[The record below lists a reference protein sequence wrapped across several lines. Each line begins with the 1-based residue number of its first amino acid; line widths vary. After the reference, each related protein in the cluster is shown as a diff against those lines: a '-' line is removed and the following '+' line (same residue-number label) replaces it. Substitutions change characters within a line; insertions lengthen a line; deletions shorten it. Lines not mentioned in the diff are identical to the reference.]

1 LPMNLT
7 PPQSILDALA
17 AHEAEILPIT
27 EIALQTNLRRALA
40 SAGEISKE
48 ERKGAWAETAA
59 FHFVAA
65 DTGDRSPWGSYFRPI
80 RTTVNKDGTVSH
92 SPNAGDIDASVLGYW
107 EQRAS
112 TTSHPVLRARY
123 ADLVWEFG
131 KRVPGADPVLGFA
144 WVAIAIDAYL
154 DTVQQFLIEHEPQAW
169 RSIDRAIELA
179 LAIPDVA
186 RVKRAKTALFG
197 FYREQQRAGQMAMWW
212 MPDEIAQ
219 NRPGLELNA
228 GETQELLQ
236 GLEMQLSLHANHDD
250 SLQYDP
256 SQILSAADRLIRH
269 RRRLDQPRQAVRTM
283 KVAGAAIE
291 QATNRGVTQAQT
303 AGWLEEVLR
312 RYHDLAMHD
321 EAGRLEGIL
330 QERKAKVAAENS
342 RAQSTLGSER
352 DTWLERLIAG
362 TSDEAF
368 GKMTTAF
375 LVSEDLVRDVEGSGE
390 EVGAGGSSN
399 DFSDKMIRRA
409 TDLMTQKAPLL
420 SVSFER
426 LKQKHALDV
435 AKIVAF
441 LGRSSAFEIVR
452 RRFLQDALQAWLAG
466 DAIKSI
472 YLLIPEIEAALRHV
486 LLTMGGI
493 ITKPCPNGHF
503 EPLDAIEI
511 LHTTS
516 IKKTLD
522 RSVRLHLLSLFGDG
536 SGGSLGNKLA
546 RGTASYDQLDA
557 SLSNWMIHGALVVAK
572 FAPGTALDPMGK
584 TVPAER

>member
-1 LPMNLT
+1 MPMNLT
-7 PPQSILDALA
+7 PPQFILDALSV
-17 AHEAEILPIT
+17 HEAEILPIT
-27 EIALQTNLRRALA
+27 EIALQTSLRRALA
-40 SAGEISKE
+40 SAGEISKD

-65 DTGDRSPWGSYFRPI
+65 DTDDRSPWGSYFRPI
-80 RTTVNKDGTVSH
+80 KTTINKDGTVSH
-92 SPNAGDIDASVLGYW
+92 SPNAGDIDASVLEYW

-112 TTSHPVLRARY
+112 STLHPVLRARY

-154 DTVQQFLIEHEPQAW
+154 DTVQQFLIEHESQAW
-169 RSIDRAIELA
+169 RFIDRAIELA

-197 FYREQQRAGQMAMWW
+197 FYREQLRVGQMTMWW

-219 NRPGLELNA
+219 NRPGLELSA

-250 SLQYDP
+250 SLHYDP

-269 RRRLDQPRQAVRTM
+269 RRHLDQPHQAIRTM

-291 QATNRGVTQAQT
+291 KVASRGVPQAQT

-321 EAGRLEGIL
+321 EARRLEGIL
-330 QERKAKVAAENS
+330 QERNAKAAAVNS
-342 RAQSTLGSER
+342 RAQSALGSEH

-362 TSDEAF
+362 TSDEALS
-368 GKMTTAF
+368 KMTSAF
-375 LVSEDLVRDVEGSGE
+375 LVSEELVRDVERTGDDVDTS
-390 EVGAGGSSN
+390 GSSI
-399 DFSDKMIRRA
+399 DFSEKMIRRA
-409 TDLMTQKAPLL
+409 IDLMTQKAPLL

-426 LKQKHALDV
+426 LKQRHALDV
-435 AKIVAF
+435 AKMVAF
-441 LGRSSAFEIVR
+441 LGRSSSFEIVR

-472 YLLIPEIEAALRHV
+472 YLLVPEIEAALRHV
-486 LLTMGGI
+486 LLTMGSI
-493 ITKPCPNGHF
+493 VTKPCPNGRF
-503 EPLDAIEI
+503 EPLDAIEM
-511 LHTTS
+511 LHTTPM
-516 IKKTLD
+516 KKDLD

-536 SGGSLGNKLA
+536 SGGSMGNKLA
-546 RGTASYDQLDA
+546 HGTAPYDQLDS
-557 SLSNWMIHGALVVAK
+557 SLSNWMVHSALLVAK
-572 FAPGTALDPMGK
+572 FAPGSVLDPMGK
-584 TVPAER
+584 ITPTGR